1 MNKLL
6 KQLIMVLEENGIQ
19 LSKVNLEDN
28 IPGEIS
34 IEVNKEITI
43 VDRGGNYALYTE
55 DASLDKTFYSSLT
68 EALEVVANYLGR
80 VKVGDTLV
88 SKNGETLFK
97 VVAYLG
103 NDLYNLIDE
112 ETNIL
117 LYSEGKSLEHIYK
130 TRVEQGNLQ
139 VK

>member
-34 IEVNKEITI
+34 IEVNKEITV
-43 VDRGGNYALYTE
+43 VDRASGYALYTK
-55 DASLDKTFYSSLT
+55 DAGLDKTFYSSLT
-68 EALEVVANYLGR
+68 EALEVLANYLGR

-88 SKNGETLFK
+88 SRYGTIELK
-97 VVAYLG
+97 VVTYLDD
-103 NDLYNLIDE
+103 NLYNLFDVK
-112 ETNIL
+112 TNTL
-117 LYSEGKSLEHIYK
+117 YYSEGKSLEYITK
-130 TRVEQGNLQ
+130 TYVEDGSLRV
-139 VK
+139 K